1 MGFAMLKTTESP
13 GSSRGFS
20 LVELL
25 VAIVL
30 LTVALLGIAA
40 SAGRLSGAA
49 AKAEATAQAI
59 QALEDRINYV
69 RLDPVYDSL
78 SARYTATE
86 TTVLGLPGV
95 TRQTSVTRVQTV
107 QPVTNK
113 VLDYTTITVTVSG
126 GPLEGALA
134 REIVVGAP

>member
-1 MGFAMLKTTESP
+1 MGFAMLTTNQ
-13 GSSRGFS
+13 SSWSNRGFS

-49 AKAEATAQAI
+49 AKAERTAQAI

-78 SARYTATE
+78 SVRYAATE
-86 TTVLGLPGV
+86 TTVLGLSGA

-107 QPVTNK
+107 HSVTNK

-126 GPLEGALA
+126 GVLEEALV